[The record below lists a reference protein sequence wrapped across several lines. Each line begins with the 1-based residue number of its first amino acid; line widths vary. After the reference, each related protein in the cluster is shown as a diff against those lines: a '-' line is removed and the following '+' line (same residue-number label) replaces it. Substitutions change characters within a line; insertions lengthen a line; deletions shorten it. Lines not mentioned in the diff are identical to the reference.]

1 MHTLHAGP
9 DVTVLERTY
18 LCAQAWESVGV
29 VDGDWGG
36 GGAWSTT
43 AGSTSSW
50 SATAT
55 GSTVTAWATGSTAL
69 ATESTA
75 LTTTAWSITT
85 ATATASGIA
94 LLWGLDEALV
104 DLNDLLLLALTG
116 ALGLATGTGNKLL
129 LLLLLKSLS
138 SSPLLVLL
146 GTLVGLAG
154 GGSLEL
160 QLGLSLLDK
169 VVSVRDVV
177 VGLLLLESASVS
189 VDWSALT
196 ILLDGDLLVGVGISL
211 TGLLGVELGL
221 TIVSTPSLSSLLG
234 GVTSDVLGVAVV
246 AWGWAGASTTSGLWA
261 TATSVEGVWGTGA
274 ILSWAGAV
282 GVASGT
288 GAESSLVATWS
299 TAWSSVGWSSW
310 SLAWG
315 AALVSASWGL
325 IDDLHWWLWL
335 LVGVLIVVVA
345 EKLVQVLGNDLR
357 RHLVLVYASVEA
369 VLQKEQYGFEDWKNR
384 E

>member
-1 MHTLHAGP
+1 MRTLHAGP
-9 DVTVLERTY
+9 DVTVLERTN
-18 LCAQAWESVGV
+18 LGAQAWESVGV

-36 GGAWSTT
+36 SSAWSTT
-43 AGSTSSW
+43 ACSTSSW

-55 GSTVTAWATGSTAL
+55 GSTVTAWATSSTVTAWAAGSTAL

-94 LLWGLDEALV
+94 LLWGLDKALV

-116 ALGLATGTGNKLL
+116 ALGLATGTGNELL

-138 SSPLLVLL
+138 GSPLLVLL

-189 VDWSALT
+189 VDWSVVT
-196 ILLDGDLLVGVGISL
+196 ILLDGDLLGGVGISL

-234 GVTSDVLGVAVV
+234 GVTDDVSFMLHMRIRV
-246 AWGWAGASTTSGLWA
+246 SKHTLRP
-261 TATSVEGVWGTGA
+261 
-274 ILSWAGAV
+274 
-282 GVASGT
+282 
-288 GAESSLVATWS
+288 
-299 TAWSSVGWSSW
+299 AWSGGRRVGLGGSVHHVRS
-310 SLAWG
+310 
-315 AALVSASWGL
+315 V
-325 IDDLHWWLWL
+325 
-335 LVGVLIVVVA
+335 
-345 EKLVQVLGNDLR
+345 
-357 RHLVLVYASVEA
+357 RHGHV
-369 VLQKEQYGFEDWKNR
+369 R
-384 E
+384 